1 LSGVLKEGGMNST
14 EESNLIFDWAAKGP
28 RRVQWPDHVMIDD
41 ETLRDGLQSPSV
53 SDPSLE
59 TKVAILHLM
68 ESLGIETANV
78 GLPGAGPQQREAVA
92 MLCREIDRER
102 MRIRPNCAARTMMV
116 DIQPIAEIAQATG
129 VPIEACL
136 FIGSSPIRQYAEEWS
151 LEDILRHTR
160 EAVRFAVR
168 EGLEVM
174 YVTEDTVR
182 SSPDHLRILFA
193 AAIEAG
199 AKRLCLCDTCGAAVP
214 DAVWNLVSWVKSLV
228 KELGADVGID
238 WHGHRDRGLD
248 MGNSL
253 AAIEAGASRV
263 HGTALGIGERVGNT
277 PIEQLLVNLKL
288 LGVRDDNLSRL
299 PEYVDL
305 VSQATGV
312 PVPVNAPI
320 VGRDAFR
327 TATGVHAAAVIKA
340 QKKGNSWLADRV
352 YSGVPATW
360 LARRQE
366 IEIGPMSGNS
376 NVICYLNTHGL
387 PSTAEVVQ
395 AVMQAAKHS
404 SQVLTLE
411 EVGEVVRSTAGAELE
426 QGPRGKTGARAPK
439 SRHYRVLHSPIW
451 VGSCEGCR
459 QDTCGQDHGL

>member
-1 LSGVLKEGGMNST
+1 MNSA
-14 EESNLIFDWAAKGP
+14 EASNLIFDWAAQGP
-28 RRVQWPDHVMIDD
+28 RRALWPDHVMLDD

-68 ESLGIETANV
+68 ESLGIETADV
-78 GLPGAGPQQREAVA
+78 GLPGAGARQREAVTA
-92 MLCREIDRER
+92 LCREIDRER

-116 DIQPIAEIAQATG
+116 DIQPIAEITQATG

-160 EAVRFAVR
+160 EAIRFAVR

-174 YVTEDTVR
+174 YVTEDTAR
-182 SSPDHLRILFA
+182 SSPDHLRILFT
-193 AAIEAG
+193 AAIDAG
-199 AKRLCLCDTCGAAVP
+199 VKRLCLCDTCGSAVP
-214 DAVWNLVSWVKSLV
+214 DGVWNLVSWVKSLI
-228 KELGADVGID
+228 KESGTDVGID

-248 MGNSL
+248 MGNTL

-277 PIEQLLVNLKL
+277 AIEQLLVNLKL
-288 LGVRDDNLSRL
+288 LGIRSDDLSRL

-312 PVPVNAPI
+312 PVPVNTPI

-340 QKKGNSWLADRV
+340 HNKGDKWLADRV

-360 LARRQE
+360 LARKQE

-376 NVICYLNTHGL
+376 NVIYYLNAHGL
-387 PSTAEVVQ
+387 PGTAEVVR

-404 SQVLTLE
+404 TKVLTLE
-411 EVGEVVRSTAGAELE
+411 EVGEIARSITESERQQASQPGL
-426 QGPRGKTGARAPK
+426 RACLDK
-439 SRHYRVLHSPIW
+439 R
-451 VGSCEGCR
+451 
-459 QDTCGQDHGL
+459 

>member
-1 LSGVLKEGGMNST
+1 MNSA
-14 EESNLIFDWAAKGP
+14 EENDLIFDWAIQGP
-28 RRVQWPDHVMIDD
+28 RRAQWPEHVMIDD

-53 SDPSLE
+53 RDPALE
-59 TKVAILHLM
+59 TKVALLHLM
-68 ESLGIETANV
+68 ENLGIETADV
-78 GLPGAGPQQREAVA
+78 GLPGAGPQQREAVLT
-92 MLCREIDRER
+92 LCREIDRER

-116 DIQPIAEIAQATG
+116 DIQPIAEITQATG

-136 FIGSSPIRQYAEEWS
+136 FIGSSPIRQYAEDWS

-160 EAVRFAVR
+160 EAIGFAVR
-168 EGLEVM
+168 EGLQVM

-182 SSPDHLRILFA
+182 SSPDHLKILFA

-199 AKRLCLCDTCGAAVP
+199 AKRLCLCDTCGAATP
-214 DAVWNLVSWVKSLV
+214 DGVWNLVSWVRSLL
-228 KELGADVGID
+228 KEFGADIGID
-238 WHGHRDRGLD
+238 WHGHGDRGLD

-253 AAIEAGASRV
+253 AAIEAGATRV

-277 PIEQLLVNLKL
+277 SIEQLLVNLKL
-288 LGVRDDNLSRL
+288 LGMRDGDLRSL
-299 PEYVDL
+299 PEYVERT
-305 VSQATGV
+305 SRATGV
-312 PVPVNAPI
+312 PIPVNAPI

-340 QKKGNSWLADRV
+340 QKKGDHWLADRI

-376 NVICYLNTHGL
+376 NVLYYLSGHGL

-395 AVMQAAKHS
+395 GVMQAAKRS
-404 SQVLTLE
+404 TKILTLS
-411 EVGEVVRSTAGAELE
+411 EVSEIVRGITGPQREAVP
-426 QGPRGKTGARAPK
+426 QGTSSGKA
-439 SRHYRVLHSPIW
+439 
-451 VGSCEGCR
+451 
-459 QDTCGQDHGL
+459 